1 MFFFFS
7 SRRRHTTFKC
17 DWSSDVCSSDLIC
30 DQAAR
35 ICLLNG
41 AIHPV
46 EIALYPPPPKPA
58 SHGRGNFITDGVT
71 EEGWV
76 PGDGPN
82 LALHDFFNVGRFL
95 SVDQIS
101 DELFRRHAH
110 HHAQTLAQRGVQERT
125 RWRRVGNS
133 DGIEAVGG
141 HLTKVRLNPQKILV
155 LSSLIIWTKCP
166 VTYPF
171 HVELFIACK

>member
-1 MFFFFS
+1 M
-7 SRRRHTTFKC
+7 
-17 DWSSDVCSSDLIC
+17 
-30 DQAAR
+30 
-35 ICLLNG
+35 
-41 AIHPV
+41 

-71 EEGWV
+71 EQGWV

-101 DELFRRHAH
+101 DELFRRQAH
-110 HHAQTLAQRGVQERT
+110 HDAQTLAQRGVQERT

-171 HVELFIACK
+171 HVELFMACK